1 MPPSRLLIILALLF
15 GLTLP
20 PLALGNQDFLK
31 LRQEIRSE
39 RPVRQLAI
47 SADEAIL
54 ALGMQDGDDTV
65 VEFRDRRS
73 GRILGNLRS
82 ASNELTHLS
91 FHPTRRQLFV
101 GGDKRLELW
110 QVDDLPGRDAELPAL
125 QQRIWE
131 RTVQQPIGQAD
142 FSQQKDL
149 LRWSEGQQLY
159 ELDTQPPYS
168 SRLLWTGE
176 KTDQPLK
183 HFAFSPNE
191 QRIAVSH
198 ANQTGI
204 RLVDSQRQQ
213 VLPPLDYHLLP
224 PVDFHFSTDQ
234 QLVSIDEERNLLWGN
249 SESRLQEH
257 RPELEL
263 SNQSRPERLL
273 PLPGDQLAVISTE
286 GDTTKAHIFNREGA
300 EQQQLLLYG
309 ALQGVPPELTWP
321 VQIMTAFNCLRLR
334 NTRARQNTSVNC
346 RIVAPTKPLDA
357 IATNWTLRL
366 P

>member
-1 MPPSRLLIILALLF
+1 MPPSRLLIALALLF
-15 GLTLP
+15 GLILP
-20 PLALGNQDFLK
+20 TLALGNQDFLQ
-31 LRQEIRSE
+31 LQQEIRSE

-131 RTVQQPIGQAD
+131 RTVQQPIGQVD

-234 QLVSIDEERNLLWGN
+234 QLVSIDEERNLL
-249 SESRLQEH
+249 
-257 RPELEL
+257 
-263 SNQSRPERLL
+263 
-273 PLPGDQLAVISTE
+273 
-286 GDTTKAHIFNREGA
+286 
-300 EQQQLLLYG
+300 
-309 ALQGVPPELTWP
+309 
-321 VQIMTAFNCLRLR
+321 
-334 NTRARQNTSVNC
+334 
-346 RIVAPTKPLDA
+346 
-357 IATNWTLRL
+357 
-366 P
+366 